1 MCCSRLQPLQSEDL
15 TDVSVTFQVAL
26 KYRSE
31 VALWLAGS
39 YGIAS
44 RFLLLVWS
52 AWWMMLCSC
61 SFCSFSFLF
70 SSYQRLFLPFGDIL
84 TYVPLSVCSSTHLFI
99 ERCAGKV
106 PKVLKR
112 LLEKFPQSWFPYLS
126 LRFGVNCRF
135 VLQFYWK
142 QTYLLTGSGYA
153 QNEGACMTWC
163 SSEIKSF

>member
-1 MCCSRLQPLQSEDL
+1 MCCPRLQPLQSKDL

-31 VALWLAGS
+31 GALRLAGS

-44 RFLLLVWS
+44 LFLLLVWS

-61 SFCSFSFLF
+61 SFCSFSFMS
-70 SSYQRLFLPFGDIL
+70 SSYQRLFLPFSDIL

-99 ERCAGKV
+99 ESCAGKV

-112 LLEKFPQSWFPYLS
+112 LLETFPQSWFPY

-135 VLQFYWK
+135 VLRFCWK
-142 QTYLLTGSGYA
+142 QTHLLTGSGYA
-153 QNEGACMTWC
+153 QNEGACMTCC
-163 SSEIKSF
+163 SSEIKSFW